1 MTMGNE
7 VWLDG
12 TPGTRIWMDGTMVDW
27 GEARVHVLTHTL
39 HYGLGLFEGIRC
51 YKTPRGP
58 AIFRLPEHVSRLF
71 EGTKIIGVQL
81 PFTAE
86 QITSAIKQTVHE
98 NALEECYIRPLVY
111 VGYGKLGINPTGVPI
126 RVAIAA
132 WPWGAY
138 LGEEGLASGIRVR
151 ISSFT
156 RHHPNIMMTK
166 AKVVGNYAN
175 SQLAKIE
182 AVQTGYDEALLL
194 DPTGYVAEGS
204 GENVF
209 MVRHGVLKT
218 PPLMS
223 ILEGIT
229 RASVVELA
237 HLEGIPLRE
246 EPLSRDELYVADELF
261 FTGTAAEITPVRE
274 VDKRPIGAGKP
285 GPLTKRLQ
293 RQFFDIVH
301 GQDER
306 FKEWLTYV

>member
-1 MTMGNE
+1 
-7 VWLDG
+7 
-12 TPGTRIWMDGTMVDW
+12 MDGTMVDW

-51 YKTPRGP
+51 YQTDRGP
-58 AIFRLPEHVSRLF
+58 AIFRLSDHVSRLF
-71 EGTKIIGVQL
+71 EGAQIIGMPL
-81 PFTAE
+81 PFTEE
-86 QITSAIKQTVHE
+86 QITSAIKQTVRE

-111 VGYGKLGINPTGVPI
+111 VGYGKMGLNPLGIPM
-126 RVAIAA
+126 RVAIAV

-175 SQLAKIE
+175 SQLAKVE

-194 DPTGYVAEGS
+194 DPAGYVAEGS
-204 GENVF
+204 GENLF
-209 MVRHGVLKT
+209 IVRHELLKT

-223 ILEGIT
+223 ILNGIT
-229 RASVVELA
+229 RASVVEVA
-237 HLEGIPLRE
+237 CLEGIPVRE
-246 EPLSRDELYVADELF
+246 EPLSRDELYIADEMF

-274 VDKRPIGAGKP
+274 VDKRAIGTGKP

-301 GQDER
+301 GKNER
-306 FKEWLTYV
+306 FKEWLTYL

>member
-7 VWLDG
+7 VWMDG
-12 TPGTRIWMDGTMVDW
+12 SPGTRIWMDGTMVEW

-51 YKTPRGP
+51 YKTERGP
-58 AIFRLPEHVSRLF
+58 AIFRLPEHVDRLF
-71 EGTKIIGVQL
+71 EGAQIIGMQI

-86 QITSAIKQTVHE
+86 QITAAIKQTVRD
-98 NALEECYIRPLVY
+98 NGLEECYIRPLMY
-111 VGYGKLGINPTGVPI
+111 VGYGKLGLNPLGIPI

-175 SQLAKIE
+175 SQLAKVE

-194 DPTGYVAEGS
+194 DPAGYVAEGS

-209 MVRHGVLKT
+209 MVRNGVLKT

-237 HLEGIPLRE
+237 RLEGVPLRE
-246 EPLSRDELYVADELF
+246 EPLSRDEIYIADELF

-274 VDKRPIGAGKP
+274 VDKRTIGSGKP

-301 GQDER
+301 GKDER
-306 FKEWLTYV
+306 FKEWLTYI

>member
-1 MTMGNE
+1 MTMRNE

-12 TPGTRIWMDGTMVDW
+12 TPGTRIWMDGNMVDW
-27 GEARVHVLTHTL
+27 GEARVHILTHTL

-58 AIFRLPEHVSRLF
+58 AIFRLAEHVSRLF
-71 EGTKIIGVQL
+71 EGVQIIGMQL
-81 PFTAE
+81 PFTEE
-86 QITSAIKQTVHE
+86 QIISAIKQTVHE
-98 NALEECYIRPLVY
+98 NDLEECYIRPLVY
-111 VGYGKLGINPTGVPI
+111 VGYGKLGLNPLGIPI
-126 RVAIAA
+126 RVAVAA

-175 SQLAKIE
+175 SQLAKVE

-194 DPTGYVAEGS
+194 DPAGYVAEGS
-204 GENVF
+204 GENIF
-209 MVRHGVLKT
+209 IVRHGLLKT

-223 ILEGIT
+223 ILGGIT
-229 RASVVELA
+229 RASVIDLA
-237 HLEGIPLRE
+237 RLEGIPLRE
-246 EPLSRDELYVADELF
+246 ETLSRDELYIADEMF

-274 VDKRPIGAGKP
+274 VDKRAIGTGKP

-301 GQDER
+301 GSDER
-306 FKEWLTYV
+306 FKEWLTYL

>member
-1 MTMGNE
+1 MTMPNE
-7 VWLDG
+7 VWMDG

-51 YKTPRGP
+51 YKTERGP
-58 AIFRLPEHVSRLF
+58 AIFRLPEHVNRLF
-71 EGTKIIGVQL
+71 EGVRIIGMQI
-81 PFTAE
+81 PYSQE
-86 QITSAIKQTVHE
+86 QISAAIKQTVRD

-111 VGYGKLGINPTGVPI
+111 VGYGKLGLNPLGIPI
-126 RVAIAA
+126 RVAIAV

-175 SQLAKIE
+175 SQLAKVE
-182 AVQTGYDEALLL
+182 AIQTGYDEALLL
-194 DPTGYVAEGS
+194 DPAGYVAEGS

-209 MVRHGVLKT
+209 MVRQGVLKT
-218 PPLMS
+218 PPPMS

-229 RASVVELA
+229 RASVLELA
-237 HLEGIPLRE
+237 RLEGIPLRE
-246 EPLSRDELYVADELF
+246 EPLSRDEIYIADELF

-274 VDKRPIGAGKP
+274 VDKRPIGVGKP

-301 GQDER
+301 GKDER

>member
-1 MTMGNE
+1 
-7 VWLDG
+7 
-12 TPGTRIWMDGTMVDW
+12 MDGTMVDW
-27 GEARVHVLTHTL
+27 GEARVHILTHTL

-51 YKTPRGP
+51 YRTARGP
-58 AIFRLPEHVSRLF
+58 AIFRLPEHVARLF
-71 EGTKIIGVQL
+71 AGGQIIGMQL
-81 PFTAE
+81 PFTEE
-86 QITSAIKQTVHE
+86 QITSAIKQTVRE
-98 NALEECYIRPLVY
+98 NVLEECYIRPLVY
-111 VGYGKLGINPTGVPI
+111 VGYGKMGLNPLGIPL
-126 RVAIAA
+126 RVAIAV

-138 LGEEGLASGIRVR
+138 RGEEGLAAGIRVR

-175 SQLAKIE
+175 SQLAKVE

-194 DPTGYVAEGS
+194 DPAGYVAEGS

-209 MVRHGVLKT
+209 IVRGGVLKT

-229 RASVVELA
+229 RETVVELA
-237 HLEGIPLRE
+237 RLEGIPLRE
-246 EPLSRDELYVADELF
+246 EPLSRDEIYIADEMF

-274 VDKRPIGAGKP
+274 VDKRTIGLGKP

-301 GQDER
+301 GKDER

>member
-7 VWLDG
+7 VWMDG
-12 TPGTRIWMDGTMVDW
+12 IPGTRIWMDGTMVDW

-51 YKTPRGP
+51 YKTDRGP
-58 AIFRLPEHVSRLF
+58 AIFRLPEHAKRLF
-71 EGTKIIGVQL
+71 EGAQIIGMQI
-81 PFTAE
+81 PFTEE
-86 QITSAIKQTVHE
+86 QIIAAIKQTVRD
-98 NALEECYIRPLVY
+98 NALDECYIRPLVY
-111 VGYGKLGINPTGVPI
+111 VGYGKLGLNPLGLPI
-126 RVAIAA
+126 RVAIAV

-175 SQLAKIE
+175 SQLAKVE
-182 AVQTGYDEALLL
+182 AIQTGYDEALLL
-194 DPTGYVAEGS
+194 DPSGYVAEGT
-204 GENVF
+204 GENIF
-209 MVRHGVLKT
+209 IVRNGILKT

-229 RASVVELA
+229 RASVIELA
-237 HLEGIPLRE
+237 RVEGIPLQQ
-246 EPLSRDELYVADELF
+246 EPLSRDEIYIADEMF

-274 VDKRPIGAGKP
+274 VDKRTIGAGKP
-285 GPLTKRLQ
+285 GLLTKRLQ
-293 RQFFDIVH
+293 RQFFDIVYGH
-301 GQDER
+301 DAR

>member
-1 MTMGNE
+1 M
-7 VWLDG
+7 DG

-27 GEARVHVLTHTL
+27 GEARVHILTHTL

-71 EGTKIIGVQL
+71 EGARIIGIPL
-81 PFTAE
+81 PFTEE
-86 QITSAIKQTVHE
+86 QITSAIKQTVYE

-111 VGYGKLGINPTGVPI
+111 VGYGKMGLNPLGLPI
-126 RVAIAA
+126 RVAIAV

-151 ISSFT
+151 ISSFA
-156 RHHPNIMMTK
+156 RHHPNVMMTK

-175 SQLAKIE
+175 SQLAKVE

-194 DPTGYVAEGS
+194 DPAGYVAEGS

-209 MVRHGVLKT
+209 IVRHDILKT

-237 HLEGIPLRE
+237 RLEGIPLRE
-246 EPLSRDELYVADELF
+246 EPLSRDEMYIADEIF

-274 VDKRPIGAGKP
+274 VDKRPIGTGKP
-285 GPLTKRLQ
+285 GPLTMRLQ

-301 GQDER
+301 GNDER
-306 FKEWLTYV
+306 FKEWLTYL

>member
-1 MTMGNE
+1 
-7 VWLDG
+7 
-12 TPGTRIWMDGTMVDW
+12 
-27 GEARVHVLTHTL
+27 
-39 HYGLGLFEGIRC
+39 
-51 YKTPRGP
+51 
-58 AIFRLPEHVSRLF
+58 VSRLF
-71 EGTKIIGVQL
+71 EGAQIIGMNL
-81 PFTAE
+81 PFTEE

-98 NALEECYIRPLVY
+98 NTLEECYIRPLVY
-111 VGYGKLGINPTGVPI
+111 VGYGKLGLNPLGIPI
-126 RVAIAA
+126 RVGIAA

-175 SQLAKIE
+175 SQLAKVE

-194 DPTGYVAEGS
+194 DPAGYVAEGS

-209 MVRHGVLKT
+209 IIRHGVLKT

-237 HLEGIPLRE
+237 RVEGIPLHE
-246 EPLSRDELYVADELF
+246 EPLSRDELYIADEMF

-274 VDKRPIGAGKP
+274 VDKRAIGAGKP

-293 RQFFDIVH
+293 RQFFDIVR
-301 GQDER
+301 GKDER
-306 FKEWLTYV
+306 FKEWLTYL

>member
-1 MTMGNE
+1 MMVAKE
-7 VWLDG
+7 VWMDG
-12 TPGTRIWMDGTMVDW
+12 TPGTRIWMDGAMVDW
-27 GEARVHVLTHTL
+27 DEARVHILTHTL

-51 YKTPRGP
+51 YKTDRGP

-71 EGTKIIGVQL
+71 EGAHIIGMPF
-81 PFTAE
+81 PFTE
-86 QITSAIKQTVHE
+86 DQITSAIKQTVRE
-98 NALEECYIRPLVY
+98 NVLEECYIRPLVY
-111 VGYGKLGINPTGVPI
+111 VGYGKMGLNPLGIPM
-126 RVAIAA
+126 RVAIAV

-175 SQLAKIE
+175 SQLAKVE

-194 DPTGYVAEGS
+194 DPAGYVAEGS

-209 MVRHGVLKT
+209 IVRHDILKT

-223 ILEGIT
+223 ILDGIT
-229 RASVVELA
+229 RASVIEVA
-237 HLEGIPLRE
+237 RLEGIPLRE
-246 EPLSRDELYVADELF
+246 EPLSRDELYIADEMF

-274 VDKRPIGAGKP
+274 VDKRAIGTGKP

-301 GQDER
+301 GRDER
-306 FKEWLTYV
+306 FKEWLTYL

>member
-1 MTMGNE
+1 MDMGNE
-7 VWLDG
+7 VWMDG
-12 TPGTRIWMDGTMVDW
+12 HPGKRIWMDGTMVDW
-27 GEARVHVLTHTL
+27 ADARVHVLTHTL

-51 YKTPRGP
+51 YKTDRGP
-58 AIFRLPEHVSRLF
+58 AIFRLPEHITRLF
-71 EGTKIIGVQL
+71 HGAHIIGLKIPYSEEQL
-81 PFTAE
+81 VT
-86 QITSAIKQTVHE
+86 AIKQTLYE
-98 NALEECYIRPLVY
+98 NELEECYIRPLVY
-111 VGYGKLGINPTGVPI
+111 LGYGKMGLNPLGIPV
-126 RVAIAA
+126 RVSIAV

-151 ISSFT
+151 ISSYT

-175 SQLAKIE
+175 SQLAKVE
-182 AVQTGYDEALLL
+182 AIQCGYDEALLL
-194 DPTGYVAEGS
+194 DPAGYVAEGS

-209 MVRHGVLKT
+209 MARNGLLKT

-237 HLEGIPLRE
+237 RVEGIPLTE
-246 EPLSRDELYVADELF
+246 EPLSRDELYIADELF

-274 VDKRPIGAGKP
+274 VDNRTIGTGKP

-293 RQFFDIVH
+293 RQFFEIVH
-301 GQDER
+301 GKDER
-306 FKEWLTYV
+306 FKEWLTYL

>member
-1 MTMGNE
+1 MATENE
-7 VWLDG
+7 VWMDG

-39 HYGLGLFEGIRC
+39 HYGLGIFEGIRC
-51 YKTPRGP
+51 YKTDRGP
-58 AIFRLPEHVSRLF
+58 AIFRLPEHIARLF
-71 EGTKIIGVQL
+71 QGTQILGL
-81 PFTAE
+81 RMPYTEE
-86 QITSAIKQTVHE
+86 QIVAAIKQTILE

-111 VGYGKLGINPTGVPI
+111 IGYGKMGLNPLGIPV
-126 RVAIAA
+126 RVAIAV

-138 LGEEGLASGIRVR
+138 LGEEGLTSGIRVR

-166 AKVVGNYAN
+166 AKVVGNYVN
-175 SQLAKIE
+175 SQLAKVE
-182 AVQTGYDEALLL
+182 AIQSGCDEALLL
-194 DPTGYVAEGS
+194 DPAGYVAEGS

-209 MVRHGVLKT
+209 IVRQGVLKT

-229 RASVVELA
+229 RASVIELA
-237 HLEGIPLRE
+237 RLEGIPLRE
-246 EPLSRDELYVADELF
+246 EPLSRDEIYIADEMF

-274 VDKRPIGAGKP
+274 VDRRVIGNGKP
-285 GPLTKRLQ
+285 GPLTTRLQ
-293 RQFFDIVH
+293 RQFFDIVR

-306 FKEWLTYV
+306 FKEWLTYL

>member
-1 MTMGNE
+1 MLNCC
-7 VWLDG
+7 
-12 TPGTRIWMDGTMVDW
+12 
-27 GEARVHVLTHTL
+27 AVLCCAAHTL

-71 EGTKIIGVQL
+71 EGAQIIGMQL
-81 PFTAE
+81 PFTEE

-111 VGYGKLGINPTGVPI
+111 VGYGKLGLNPLGIPI
-126 RVAIAA
+126 RVGIAA

-175 SQLAKIE
+175 SQLAKVE

-194 DPTGYVAEGS
+194 DPAGYVAEGS

-229 RASVVELA
+229 RASVAELA
-237 HLEGIPLRE
+237 RVEGIPLRE
-246 EPLSRDELYVADELF
+246 EPLSRDELYIADEMF

-274 VDKRPIGAGKP
+274 VDKRAIGAGKP

-301 GQDER
+301 GKDER
-306 FKEWLTYV
+306 FKEWLTYL

>member
-1 MTMGNE
+1 MTRGNE
-7 VWLDG
+7 VWMDG
-12 TPGTRIWMDGTMVDW
+12 NPGTRIWMDGTVVDW

-51 YKTPRGP
+51 YKTDRGP
-58 AIFRLPEHVSRLF
+58 AIFRLPEHIARLF
-71 EGTKIIGVQL
+71 QGAHIIGMQI
-81 PFTAE
+81 PYTEE
-86 QITSAIKQTVHE
+86 QIVAAIKQTIYE
-98 NALEECYIRPLVY
+98 NALDECYIRPLVY
-111 VGYGKLGINPTGVPI
+111 
-126 RVAIAA
+126 VAIAA

-151 ISSFT
+151 ISSYT

-175 SQLAKIE
+175 SQLAKVE
-182 AVQTGYDEALLL
+182 AIQCGYDEALLL
-194 DPTGYVAEGS
+194 DPLGYVAEGS

-209 MVRHGVLKT
+209 IVRHSILKT

-237 HLEGIPLRE
+237 RLEGIPLQE
-246 EPLSRDELYVADELF
+246 EPLSRDELYIAEEMF

-274 VDKRPIGAGKP
+274 VDQRSIGTGKP

-301 GQDER
+301 GKDER
-306 FKEWLTYV
+306 FKEWLTYL

>member
-7 VWLDG
+7 VWMDG

-51 YKTPRGP
+51 YKTERGP
-58 AIFRLPEHVSRLF
+58 AIFRLPEHVNRLF
-71 EGTKIIGVQL
+71 EGAQIIGIQI
-81 PFTAE
+81 PFSAE
-86 QITSAIKQTVHE
+86 QITAAIKQTVRD
-98 NALEECYIRPLVY
+98 NALDECYIRPLVY
-111 VGYGKLGINPTGVPI
+111 VGYGKLGLNPLGIPI

-182 AVQTGYDEALLL
+182 AIQTGYDEALLL
-194 DPTGYVAEGS
+194 DPAGYVAEGS

-209 MVRHGVLKT
+209 MVRNGVLKT

-229 RASVVELA
+229 RASVIELA
-237 HLEGIPLRE
+237 RLEGMLLQQ
-246 EPLSRDELYVADELF
+246 EPLSRDEIYIAEELF

-274 VDKRPIGAGKP
+274 VDKRTIGAGKP

-301 GQDER
+301 GKDAR

>member
-1 MTMGNE
+1 
-7 VWLDG
+7 
-12 TPGTRIWMDGTMVDW
+12 MDGTMVDW

-51 YKTPRGP
+51 YKTARGP

-71 EGTKIIGVQL
+71 EGAQIIGIPL
-81 PFTAE
+81 PFSEE
-86 QITSAIKQTVHE
+86 QITSAIKQTVRE
-98 NALEECYIRPLVY
+98 NTLEECYIRPLVY
-111 VGYGKLGINPTGVPI
+111 VGYGKMGLNPLGIPI
-126 RVAIAA
+126 RVAIAV

-138 LGEEGLASGIRVR
+138 LGEEGLVSGIRVR

-175 SQLAKIE
+175 SQLAKVE

-194 DPTGYVAEGS
+194 DPAGYVAEGS

-209 MVRHGVLKT
+209 IVRHGILKT

-223 ILEGIT
+223 ILDGIT
-229 RASVVELA
+229 RASVVEVA
-237 HLEGIPLRE
+237 RLEGIPLRE
-246 EPLSRDELYVADELF
+246 ESLSRDELYIADEMF

-274 VDKRPIGAGKP
+274 VDKRAVGTGKP

-301 GQDER
+301 GKDER
-306 FKEWLTYV
+306 FKEWLTYL

>member
-1 MTMGNE
+1 MAVNLPPLGELRPVRGVT
-7 VWLDG
+7 VG
-12 TPGTRIWMDGTMVDW
+12 TTCAG
-27 GEARVHVLTHTL
+27 
-39 HYGLGLFEGIRC
+39 
-51 YKTPRGP
+51 
-58 AIFRLPEHVSRLF
+58 
-71 EGTKIIGVQL
+71 
-81 PFTAE
+81 
-86 QITSAIKQTVHE
+86 IKQTVRD
-98 NALEECYIRPLVY
+98 NALEECYIRPLMY
-111 VGYGKLGINPTGVPI
+111 VGYGKLGLNPLGIPI

-175 SQLAKIE
+175 SQLAKVE

-194 DPTGYVAEGS
+194 DPAGYVAEGS

-209 MVRHGVLKT
+209 MVRNGVLKT

-237 HLEGIPLRE
+237 RLEGVPLRE
-246 EPLSRDELYVADELF
+246 EPLSRDEIYIADELF
-261 FTGTAAEITPVRE
+261 FTGTAAEITPIRS
-274 VDKRPIGAGKP
+274 VDRIPVGAGRT
-285 GPLTKRLQ
+285 GPVTRELQKRFMQ
-293 RQFFDIVH
+293 TVH
-301 GQDER
+301 GEIEDR
-306 FKEWLTYV
+306 HGWLSHVAPAQIAREGVA

>member
-1 MTMGNE
+1 
-7 VWLDG
+7 VS
-12 TPGTRIWMDGTMVDW
+12 R
-27 GEARVHVLTHTL
+27 R
-39 HYGLGLFEGIRC
+39 FEG
-51 YKTPRGP
+51 
-58 AIFRLPEHVSRLF
+58 AQ
-71 EGTKIIGVQL
+71 IIGMQL
-81 PFTAE
+81 PFTEE

-111 VGYGKLGINPTGVPI
+111 VGYGKLGLNPLGIPI
-126 RVAIAA
+126 RVGIAA

-166 AKVVGNYAN
+166 AKV
-175 SQLAKIE
+175 E

-194 DPTGYVAEGS
+194 DPAGYVAEGS

-209 MVRHGVLKT
+209 IVRHGVLKT

-237 HLEGIPLRE
+237 RLEGIPLRE
-246 EPLSRDELYVADELF
+246 EPLSRDELYIADEMF

-274 VDKRPIGAGKP
+274 VDKRAIGTGKL

-301 GQDER
+301 GKDER
-306 FKEWLTYV
+306 FKEWLTYL

>member
-1 MTMGNE
+1 
-7 VWLDG
+7 
-12 TPGTRIWMDGTMVDW
+12 
-27 GEARVHVLTHTL
+27 L

-71 EGTKIIGVQL
+71 EGGQIIGMQL
-81 PFTAE
+81 PFTEE

-111 VGYGKLGINPTGVPI
+111 AGYGKLGLNPLGIPI
-126 RVAIAA
+126 RIGIAA

-175 SQLAKIE
+175 SQLAKVE

-194 DPTGYVAEGS
+194 DPAGYVAEGS

-209 MVRHGVLKT
+209 IVRRGVLKT

-229 RASVVELA
+229 RASVIELA
-237 HLEGIPLRE
+237 RLEGIPLRE
-246 EPLSRDELYVADELF
+246 EPLSRDELYIADELF

-274 VDKRPIGAGKP
+274 VDKRAIGTGKP

-301 GQDER
+301 GKDER
-306 FKEWLTYV
+306 FKEWLTYL

>member
-1 MTMGNE
+1 
-7 VWLDG
+7 VRD
-12 TPGTRIWMDGTMVDW
+12 
-27 GEARVHVLTHTL
+27 
-39 HYGLGLFEGIRC
+39 
-51 YKTPRGP
+51 
-58 AIFRLPEHVSRLF
+58 
-71 EGTKIIGVQL
+71 
-81 PFTAE
+81 
-86 QITSAIKQTVHE
+86 

-111 VGYGKLGINPTGVPI
+111 VGYGKLGLNPLGIPV

-175 SQLAKIE
+175 SQLAKVE
-182 AVQTGYDEALLL
+182 AIQTGYDEALLL
-194 DPTGYVAEGS
+194 DPAGYVAEGS

-209 MVRHGVLKT
+209 MVRNGVLKT

-237 HLEGIPLRE
+237 RLEGIPLRE
-246 EPLSRDELYVADELF
+246 EPLSRDEIYIADELF

-274 VDKRPIGAGKP
+274 VDKRPIGSGKP

>member
-1 MTMGNE
+1 
-7 VWLDG
+7 
-12 TPGTRIWMDGTMVDW
+12 
-27 GEARVHVLTHTL
+27 L

-51 YKTPRGP
+51 YRTDRGP
-58 AIFRLPEHVSRLF
+58 AIFRLSEHVARLF
-71 EGTKIIGVQL
+71 EGAQIIGMQL
-81 PFTAE
+81 PFSAE

-98 NALEECYIRPLVY
+98 NTLEECYIRPLVY
-111 VGYGKLGINPTGVPI
+111 VGYGKLGLNPLGIPI

-175 SQLAKIE
+175 SQLAKVE

-209 MVRHGVLKT
+209 MVRHGMLKT
-218 PPLMS
+218 PPSMS

-229 RASVVELA
+229 RASVIELA
-237 HLEGIPLRE
+237 RLEGIPLRE
-246 EPLSRDELYVADELF
+246 EPLSRDELYIADEMF

-274 VDKRPIGAGKP
+274 VDKRAIGTGKP

-301 GQDER
+301 GKDER
-306 FKEWLTYV
+306 FKEWLTYL

>member
-7 VWLDG
+7 AWMDG

-27 GEARVHVLTHTL
+27 SEARVHVLTHTL

-51 YKTPRGP
+51 YQTERGP
-58 AIFRLPEHVSRLF
+58 AIFRLPEHVARLF
-71 EGTKIIGVQL
+71 EGARIIDMQL
-81 PFTAE
+81 PFTEE
-86 QITSAIKQTVHE
+86 QITAAIKQTVRD

-111 VGYGKLGINPTGVPI
+111 VGYGKMGLNPLGIPI
-126 RVAIAA
+126 HIAIAV

-175 SQLAKIE
+175 SQLAKVE

-194 DPTGYVAEGS
+194 DPAGYVAEGS

-209 MVRHGVLKT
+209 IVRHGVLKT

-229 RASVVELA
+229 RASVIEFARLDG
-237 HLEGIPLRE
+237 LPLRE
-246 EPLSRDELYVADELF
+246 EPLSRDELYIADEMF

-274 VDKRPIGAGKP
+274 VDRRAIGVGKP

-301 GQDER
+301 GKDER

>member
-1 MTMGNE
+1 
-7 VWLDG
+7 
-12 TPGTRIWMDGTMVDW
+12 MDGTIVDW
-27 GEARVHVLTHTL
+27 GEARVHILTHTL

-51 YKTPRGP
+51 YKTARGP
-58 AIFRLPEHVSRLF
+58 AIFRLPEHVTRLF
-71 EGTKIIGVQL
+71 EGAHIIGMQF
-81 PFTAE
+81 PFTEE
-86 QITSAIKQTVHE
+86 QITASIKQTVRE

-111 VGYGKLGINPTGVPI
+111 VGYGKMGLNPLGIPI
-126 RVAIAA
+126 HVAIAV

-175 SQLAKIE
+175 SQLAKVE
-182 AVQTGYDEALLL
+182 AVQSGFDEALLL
-194 DPTGYVAEGS
+194 DPAGYVAEGS

-209 MVRHGVLKT
+209 IVRNEVLKT

-223 ILEGIT
+223 ILGGIT
-229 RASVVELA
+229 RESVIELA
-237 HLEGIPLRE
+237 RVEGIPLRE
-246 EPLSRDELYVADELF
+246 EPLSRDELYIADEIF

-274 VDKRPIGAGKP
+274 VDKRAIGSGKP

-301 GQDER
+301 GKEER
-306 FKEWLTYV
+306 FKEWLTYM

>member
-1 MTMGNE
+1 
-7 VWLDG
+7 
-12 TPGTRIWMDGTMVDW
+12 
-27 GEARVHVLTHTL
+27 VHILTHTL

-51 YKTPRGP
+51 YKTARGP

-71 EGTKIIGVQL
+71 EGAQIIGMQL
-81 PFTAE
+81 PFTEE
-86 QITSAIKQTVHE
+86 QITSAIKQTVRE

-111 VGYGKLGINPTGVPI
+111 VGYGKLGLNPLGIPI

-151 ISSFT
+151 IASFT
-156 RHHPNIMMTK
+156 RHHPNVMMTK

-175 SQLAKIE
+175 SQLAKVE

-209 MVRHGVLKT
+209 LVRHGMLKT

-229 RASVVELA
+229 RASVIELA
-237 HLEGIPLRE
+237 RLEGIPLRE
-246 EPLSRDELYVADELF
+246 EPLSRDECYVADEMF

-274 VDKRPIGAGKP
+274 VDKRAIGAGKP

-301 GQDER
+301 GKDER
-306 FKEWLTYV
+306 FKEWLTYL